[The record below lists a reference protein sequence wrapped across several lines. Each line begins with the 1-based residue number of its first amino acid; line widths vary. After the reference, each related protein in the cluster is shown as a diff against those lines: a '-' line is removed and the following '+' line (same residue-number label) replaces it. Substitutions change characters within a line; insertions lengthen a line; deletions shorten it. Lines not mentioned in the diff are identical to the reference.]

1 MNNKVYAEVLKLAEN
16 AGLQVKK
23 VSDDANIMGT
33 IDDAGTLQQ
42 CAKVVPQGED
52 AVAVRAFTN
61 YLSDTGMAI
70 SKDWNDTKEHVYKKA
85 DDAYNYLIT
94 SGVFNDQD

>member
-16 AGLQVKK
+16 VGLQVKK
-23 VSDDANIMGT
+23 GS
-33 IDDAGTLQQ
+33 
-42 CAKVVPQGED
+42 
-52 AVAVRAFTN
+52 
-61 YLSDTGMAI
+61 
-70 SKDWNDTKEHVYKKA
+70 